1 MDYMEAVKKLEEK
14 LVLNQQ
20 KHENCGLVDGKCN
33 GQVVASRIIC
43 YDLFSLKMI
52 VVSVVNV

>member
-20 KHENCGLVDGKCN
+20 KHENGGLGDGKCN
-33 GQVVASRIIC
+33 GEVVASSIISC
-43 YDLFSLKMI
+43 IIFVFLKNDHSI
-52 VVSVVNV
+52 NC